1 MKDFKNMNNKILKVL
16 IAGDYYMVPGLIK
29 KIIKEYLGIELSKN
43 LLFETVEFKYPEEEI
58 VLLPE
63 TVVPSGMSFSH
74 YNFTEKKQNNR
85 AENIEEYY
93 GFSDALKNYI
103 VNTHILIV
111 HGAAVPKYILQMAK
125 ELKLICVLRG
135 GPKNIDIIVAKELGI
150 KVVNT
155 PGKTARAVA
164 ESVLGGLL
172 SLTRNIVSGSWT
184 LQRKG
189 VWKPNYYR
197 YDLCGIELKDRILGL
212 IGYGHIA
219 QELAVLLKGFKLKKI
234 FAFDPYKTK
243 KEIESSGAESVELA
257 QLLKESNIISLH
269 ARLTSSSKNIL
280 GKQEFEMMRKMPI
293 IINMARGALM
303 DYGALTEALKN
314 KKISGAILD
323 VYGDAPFKEYRELL
337 SMPNVICTPH
347 VAGGS
352 RETVMRASK
361 MVAEEIRRFVLGL
374 SLKNEIK

>member
-243 KEIESSGAESVELA
+243 KEIESSGAESTIA
-257 QLLKESNIISLH
+257 
-269 ARLTSSSKNIL
+269 
-280 GKQEFEMMRKMPI
+280 
-293 IINMARGALM
+293 
-303 DYGALTEALKN
+303 
-314 KKISGAILD
+314 
-323 VYGDAPFKEYRELL
+323 
-337 SMPNVICTPH
+337 
-347 VAGGS
+347 
-352 RETVMRASK
+352 
-361 MVAEEIRRFVLGL
+361 
-374 SLKNEIK
+374 